1 MSFRLTTC
9 LLALTLL
16 SAATQ
21 ADDWPQFRGVRGDG
35 VAHAAGTPV
44 RVSESNTVW
53 KTAIPGSGWSSPVY
67 SGDNIWIT
75 AADVQPASAEF
86 LAKKKQ
92 GVEFAD
98 MKTGAGSVKLRA
110 VCVHLKT
117 GKILH
122 NVLLKN
128 VSEPELIHPLNSYAS
143 PTPVISG
150 DRVVC
155 HFGSY
160 GTWCVNAESG
170 EKIWEQNTLIVDHSV
185 GPGSS
190 PVIVD
195 DIVILAFDGIDRQ
208 FVTGL
213 SLKDGTPSWKTP
225 RPKMRAT
232 NGEYQKAY
240 STPLIIEIDG
250 QLQAVLPGAQWMCA
264 YEPATGREIW
274 RADCGNGFSTTP
286 MAIYDAGLVICSTG
300 FMRPA
305 LVAVNPSGT
314 GDVTKTHIVW
324 TARQG
329 GSTMPTA
336 VAHNGLI
343 YSLGDRGIMTVLESK
358 TGKKRSRFRVNGNY
372 SASPLLV
379 DEKLYIGS
387 KEGLLTVYSLND
399 INGNGGDVK
408 PLAKNKLDG
417 DIMASPATIG
427 SDMLIRTSKSLM
439 RVKPE

>member
-1 MSFRLTTC
+1 M
-9 LLALTLL
+9 LASVSL
-16 SAATQ
+16 

-35 VAHAAGTPV
+35 VAIAAGTPV
-44 RVSESNTVW
+44 KISESNTVW

-67 SGDNIWIT
+67 VGDHIWLT
-75 AADVQPASAEF
+75 AADTQAASAEAI
-86 LAKKKQ
+86 AKKKQ
-92 GVEFAD
+92 GAQFAD
-98 MKTGAGSVKLRA
+98 MKTAAGSVKLRA
-110 VCVHLKT
+110 VCVHAQT
-117 GKILH
+117 GKVLH
-122 NVLLKN
+122 NVMLRSVN
-128 VSEPELIHPLNSYAS
+128 DPDLIHPLNSYAS
-143 PTPVISG
+143 PTPAIHE

-160 GTWCVNAESG
+160 GTWCLNAMTG

-195 DIVILAFDGIDRQ
+195 DIVIIAFDGIDKQ
-208 FVTGL
+208 FVAGL
-213 SLKDGTPSWKTP
+213 SLADGTTSWKTP

-240 STPLIIEIDG
+240 STPLVIDVDG
-250 QLQAVLPGAQWMCA
+250 KLQAVLPGAQWMCA

-274 RADCGNGFSTTP
+274 RADCGSGFSTTP
-286 MAIYDAGLVICSTG
+286 MAVYDAGLVICSTG

-314 GDVTKTHIVW
+314 GDVTKTNIVW
-324 TARQG
+324 NARQG

-336 VAHNGLI
+336 VAYNGMI
-343 YSLGDRGIMTVLESK
+343 YSMGDRGILTMLDSK
-358 TGKKRSRFRVNGNY
+358 TGEQRSRIRVNGNY
-372 SASPLLV
+372 SSSPLLV

-387 KEGLLTVYSLND
+387 KEGLLTVYSVAELNK
-399 INGNGGDVK
+399 GDSKVK

-427 SDMLIRTSKSLM
+427 SDLLIRTSKSLM